1 MPVSPHG
8 ADQGETK
15 CGDPVGGKVDTD
27 TQSHHLGAAV
37 VPMSTPPTTSWQ
49 PERVP
54 LCQLPAGTSGRVYE
68 LTGEGQFKQRIRE
81 LGFGESA
88 VVTKV
93 SGQSPVICRINGT
106 RIALSHGA
114 ASQILVERFGAVA

>member
-1 MPVSPHG
+1 MPTRPSSP
-8 ADQGETK
+8 
-15 CGDPVGGKVDTD
+15 
-27 TQSHHLGAAV
+27 
-37 VPMSTPPTTSWQ
+37 WQ
-49 PERVP
+49 PERLP
-54 LCQLPAGTSGRVYE
+54 LCQLPAGASGRVYE

>member
-1 MPVSPHG
+1 
-8 ADQGETK
+8 
-15 CGDPVGGKVDTD
+15 
-27 TQSHHLGAAV
+27 
-37 VPMSTPPTTSWQ
+37 MSTPPPSHWQ